1 MVIHTSKEQKHALR
15 TTDLRRLEDLAYR
28 IRRNVLV
35 QAAGKGHG
43 YVGQGLGAADIFAAI
58 YGSVLNWRPDD
69 LKWEHRDRFLLSI
82 GHYSIA
88 TYATLAEYGIYSQ
101 DDLKT
106 YCDDGSL
113 LDMSANEYAPGFEIT
128 GGALGH
134 GLSLAVGMALGAR
147 YRNCDYRI
155 INLLSDG
162 ELSEGST
169 WEAAMCATS
178 FGLNH
183 LIALVDVNNVVAD
196 GYASEVLKSEPIHDK
211 WEAFG
216 WHVQRVN
223 GNDMRTLLGAF
234 EQLTVVRD
242 KPQVIICDTL
252 MGKGVPFIET
262 REKAHFVRIEPHE
275 WELALQQLEESG
287 NQ

>member
-1 MVIHTSKEQKHALR
+1 MISTGEVDTYVVKTR
-15 TTDLRRLEDLAYR
+15 DYRRLKELAYR
-28 IRRNVLV
+28 IRKNVLT
-35 QAAGKGHG
+35 QAGGKGQG
-43 YVGQGLGAADIFAAI
+43 YVGQGLGAADIFAVV
-58 YGSVLNWRPDD
+58 YGSVLNWKPDD
-69 LKWEHRDRFLLSI
+69 LKWKDRDRFLLSI

-101 DDLKT
+101 SDLNT
-106 YCDDGSL
+106 YCDDGSI

-147 YRNCDYRI
+147 YKNEDCRI

-162 ELSEGST
+162 ELNEGST
-169 WEAAMCATS
+169 WEAAMCASS
-178 FGLNH
+178 FKLNK
-183 LIALVDVNNVVAD
+183 LTAVVDVNNVMAD
-196 GYASEVLKSEPIHDK
+196 GYASDVLRTEPITDK

-223 GNDMRTLLGAF
+223 GNDVQALMRAF
-234 EQLTVVRD
+234 DSVTAVPDR
-242 KPQVIICDTL
+242 PQVIVCDTL

-262 REKAHFVRIEPHE
+262 REKAHFVRVDPGE
-275 WELALQQLEESG
+275 WEIARQQLEEG
-287 NQ
+287 KNK

>member
-1 MVIHTSKEQKHALR
+1 MISTGEVDTYVVKTRDHHRLKE
-15 TTDLRRLEDLAYR
+15 LAFH
-28 IRRNVLV
+28 IRKNVLT
-35 QAAGKGHG
+35 QAGGKGQG
-43 YVGQGLGAADIFAAI
+43 YVGQGLGASDIFAVI
-58 YGSVLNWRPDD
+58 YGSVLNWKPDD
-69 LKWEHRDRFLLSI
+69 LKWKDRDRFLLSI

-101 DDLKT
+101 EDLKT
-106 YCDDGSL
+106 YCDDGSI

-147 YRNCDYRI
+147 YQKEGHRI

-162 ELSEGST
+162 ELNEGST
-169 WEAAMCATS
+169 WEAAMCASS
-178 FGLNH
+178 FKLNR
-183 LIALVDVNNVVAD
+183 LTAVVDVNNVMAD
-196 GYASEVLKSEPIHDK
+196 GYASDVLQSEPITDK

-223 GNDMRTLLGAF
+223 GNDIQALMKAF
-234 EQLTVVRD
+234 DQVAAVPD
-242 KPQVIICDTL
+242 KPQVIVCDTL

-262 REKAHFVRIEPHE
+262 REKAHFVRVDSSE
-275 WELALQQLEESG
+275 WEIARQQLEEG
-287 NQ
+287 KNK

>member
-1 MVIHTSKEQKHALR
+1 MISTGEVDTYVVKTR
-15 TTDLRRLEDLAYR
+15 DYRRLKELAYR
-28 IRRNVLV
+28 IRKNVLT
-35 QAAGKGHG
+35 QAGGKGQG
-43 YVGQGLGAADIFAAI
+43 YVGQGLGAADIFAVV
-58 YGSVLNWRPDD
+58 YGSVLNWKPDD
-69 LKWEHRDRFLLSI
+69 LKWKDRDRFLLSI

-101 DDLKT
+101 SDLNT
-106 YCDDGSL
+106 YCDDGSI

-147 YRNCDYRI
+147 YQNEDCRV

-162 ELSEGST
+162 ELNEGST
-169 WEAAMCATS
+169 WEAAMCASS
-178 FGLNH
+178 FKLNK
-183 LIALVDVNNVVAD
+183 LTALVDVNNVMAD
-196 GYASEVLKSEPIHDK
+196 GYASDVLRTEPITDK

-223 GNDMRTLLGAF
+223 GNDVQALMRAF
-234 EQLTVVRD
+234 DSVTAVPDR
-242 KPQVIICDTL
+242 PQVIVCDTL

-262 REKAHFVRIEPHE
+262 REKAHFVRVDPGE
-275 WELALQQLEESG
+275 WEIARQQLEEG
-287 NQ
+287 KNK